1 MKKNFLFLS
10 TIAAIIFICAC
21 KKEPATPINEE
32 ELITTMILSLQKNGS
47 PTVQNFI
54 WNDPD
59 GIGGIDATV
68 DSIIIDKAVEYN
80 ATITL
85 LNTQVTPAD
94 TISKEVLEEGVD
106 HQFFYESTPSTV
118 LSGFHY
124 LAPNDDNG
132 FPIGLLFDFDTWNWE
147 NAGMLKIT
155 LRHEPNK
162 TASGV
167 ASGDITNADGE
178 TDIEVEFP
186 IRLQ

>member
-10 TIAAIIFICAC
+10 IIATLTIFSSC
-21 KKEPATPINEE
+21 KKDPTPTNEE

-47 PTVQNFI
+47 STVQNFVF
-54 WNDPD
+54 NDPD
-59 GIGGIDATV
+59 GVGGIAATV
-68 DSIIIDKAVEYN
+68 DSVIIDKATEYN

-85 LNTQVTPAD
+85 LNTQVSPAD
-94 TISKEVLEEGVD
+94 TISKEVLEEGTV
-106 HQFFYESTPSTV
+106 HQFFYQSSTNA

-132 FPIGLLFDFDTWNWE
+132 NPFGLNFDFDTWNWKLS
-147 NAGMLKIT
+147 GLLKIT

-162 TASGV
+162 TATGV

-186 IRLQ
+186 VRLQ